1 MNDLREKKSYR
12 SFVTLF
18 EIEGAKG
25 INLSIMEVSAEDNSG
40 PESETKYNSVIE
52 EKTPESFIED
62 IADDYVHYTKFDSAK
77 EVNVHT
83 ILSNIRRGR
92 GTSKRRMTACFPRN
106 ESCNHYCFF

>member
-1 MNDLREKKSYR
+1 MIYSQKEKKSCR

-25 INLSIMEVSAEDNSG
+25 IYLSIMEVSAEDNSG

-77 EVNVHT
+77 EVTTHYSIKYQEGEGHFKTKNDR
-83 ILSNIRRGR
+83 L
-92 GTSKRRMTACFPRN
+92 FPPK
-106 ESCNHYCFF
+106 